1 MCCHRAISFFSISHE
16 RKKDK
21 ETIYHYLSFS
31 AWRSRNFHPLE
42 IVHSRRTLKRAC
54 RTYDRPFYL
63 DYS

>member
-1 MCCHRAISFFSISHE
+1 MCCHRAISFLVYHTKG
-16 RKKDK
+16 KKDR

-42 IVHSRRTLKRAC
+42 IIHSKRTLKRAC
-54 RTYDRPFYL
+54 RTYDKPFYL